1 MTCLACKRSP
11 QRIIPAGTGTAL
23 GDPIEAAALHAAL
36 VERSP
41 HRQRPVMIGAIKACV
56 GHLEGAAGMAG
67 MLKTALALRLASTFT
82 NGHLSALNPQV
93 APFLR
98 AYGLALPVQ
107 STPLRRASPQESAA
121 EPSAVAGTPLRRA
134 SPPDSAAEPS
144 AVAGVSSFGF
154 GGSNAHALLQAAP
167 PMPPTLSIRSPRT
180 PAAPAECAPLRAML
194 GAHLGAAA
202 YRTQVYPWRWRPT
215 TTRASAAESASA
227 AAGAGAALASSAP
240 EIGRRVDH
248 HSEGVLEANG
258 SGRGSAERRVERH
271 SRASVLSL
279 VKQAVNTVLPLAE
292 GTSEAAMEALQWAP
306 LVERGLDSLSS
317 VELRDQI
324 LDGLFPHDAPRRARV
339 QMYLQ
344 PDELLNLSVQR
355 LVEEAMSHLE
365 ALGTALE
372 PETKSEIEISSK
384 LGSEDDVVDETET
397 VDFAGSADS
406 HSLSSSDSVNVNGWL
421 TVVESDLPPPA
432 HRGWIAMEGSQHAN
446 GEGNQRSVAR
456 RDGLVME
463 TSARR
468 DGLVM
473 ETSALQ
479 RAMIFEHLRSPEQV
493 RVHAC

>member
-1 MTCLACKRSP
+1 MPLMACLACECSP
-11 QRIIPAGTGTAL
+11 QRILPTGTGTAL
-23 GDPIEAAALHAAL
+23 GDPIEAVALHAAL

-41 HRQRPVMIGAIKACV
+41 HRPRPVMIGAIKACV

-67 MLKTALALRLASTFT
+67 MLKTVLALRLASTFP
-82 NGHLSALNPQV
+82 NAHLSALNPQV

-98 AYGLALPVQ
+98 AYGLAIPVQ
-107 STPLRRASPQESAA
+107 STPLRRATPPESAA
-121 EPSAVAGTPLRRA
+121 APSAVAGV
-134 SPPDSAAEPS
+134 SSFGFGGSNS

-167 PMPPTLSIRSPRT
+167 PMPPTLAIRSPRT
-180 PAAPAECAPLRAML
+180 PAAPAESAPFREML

-202 YRTQVYPWRWRPT
+202 YRAQVYPWRWRPT

-227 AAGAGAALASSAP
+227 AAGAALASSVP
-240 EIGRRVDH
+240 EIERRVEH

-258 SGRGSAERRVERH
+258 SGRGSVERRVERH
-271 SRASVLSL
+271 SRASVLNL

-324 LDGLFPHDAPRRARV
+324 LDGLFPHNAPRRARV

-344 PDELLNLSVQR
+344 PDELLNWSVCR

-372 PETKSEIEISSK
+372 PEIKSEIGLSSK
-384 LGSEDDVVDETET
+384 LGSEDAVVDETET
-397 VDFAGSADS
+397 VDFTGSADS
-406 HSLSSSDSVNVNGWL
+406 HSLSSSDSVNVNGWP
-421 TVVESDLPPPA
+421 TENDSPPPA
-432 HRGWIAMEGSQHAN
+432 RRGWIPMEGSQHAN
-446 GEGNQRSVAR
+446 GEGNQRSV
-456 RDGLVME
+456 
-463 TSARR
+463 ARR

>member
-1 MTCLACKRSP
+1 LPLMTCLACKRSP

-67 MLKTALALRLASTFT
+67 MLKTALALKLASTFT

-107 STPLRRASPQESAA
+107 STPLRRASPPDSAA

-154 GGSNAHALLQAAP
+154 GGSNAHALLQAAA

-180 PAAPAECAPLRAML
+180 PAAPAECAPLREML
-194 GAHLGAAA
+194 GTHIGAAA
-202 YRTQVYPWRWRPT
+202 YRAQVYPWRWRPT
-215 TTRASAAESASA
+215 TPRASAAESASA

-258 SGRGSAERRVERH
+258 SGRGNAERRVERH

-365 ALGTALE
+365 ALGTALV
-372 PETKSEIEISSK
+372 PEIKSEIGLSST
-384 LGSEDDVVDETET
+384 SSFDETET
-397 VDFAGSADS
+397 VDLTGSADS

-421 TVVESDLPPPA
+421 TVVESDLPPPVNVKSDLPPPA

-463 TSARR
+463 TSA
-468 DGLVM
+468 
-473 ETSALQ
+473 LQ

>member
-1 MTCLACKRSP
+1 MQVRRFADGHLMACLACECSP
-11 QRIIPAGTGTAL
+11 QRILPTGTGTAL

-41 HRQRPVMIGAIKACV
+41 HRQRPVMIGAIKACM

-98 AYGLALPVQ
+98 AYGLAIPVQ
-107 STPLRRASPQESAA
+107 S
-121 EPSAVAGTPLRRA
+121 TPLRRA
-134 SPPDSAAEPS
+134 SPPDSAAETS

-180 PAAPAECAPLRAML
+180 PAAPAECAPLREML

-202 YRTQVYPWRWRPT
+202 YRAQVYPWRWRPT
-215 TTRASAAESASA
+215 TPRASAAESASA

-240 EIGRRVDH
+240 EIGRRVER
-248 HSEGVLEANG
+248 HSEGVLESDG
-258 SGRGSAERRVERH
+258 SGRGRAERRVERH
-271 SRASVLSL
+271 SRASVLNL

-344 PDELLNLSVQR
+344 PDELLNLSVRR

-372 PETKSEIEISSK
+372 PEMKSEIEISSK

>member
-1 MTCLACKRSP
+1 MPLMTCLACKRSP

-67 MLKTALALRLASTFT
+67 MLKTALALKLASTFT

-107 STPLRRASPQESAA
+107 STPLRRASP
-121 EPSAVAGTPLRRA
+121 
-134 SPPDSAAEPS
+134 PDPAAEPS

-154 GGSNAHALLQAAP
+154 GGSNAHALLQAAA

-180 PAAPAECAPLRAML
+180 PAAPAECAPLREML
-194 GAHLGAAA
+194 GTHIGAAA
-202 YRTQVYPWRWRPT
+202 YRAQVYPWRWRPT
-215 TTRASAAESASA
+215 TPRASAAESASA

-258 SGRGSAERRVERH
+258 SGRGNAERRVERH

-365 ALGTALE
+365 ALGTALV
-372 PETKSEIEISSK
+372 PEIKSEIGLSST
-384 LGSEDDVVDETET
+384 SSFDETET
-397 VDFAGSADS
+397 VDLTGSADS

-421 TVVESDLPPPA
+421 TVVESDLPPPVNVKSDLPPPA

-463 TSARR
+463 TSA
-468 DGLVM
+468 
-473 ETSALQ
+473 LQ

>member
-1 MTCLACKRSP
+1 M
-11 QRIIPAGTGTAL
+11 
-23 GDPIEAAALHAAL
+23 
-36 VERSP
+36 
-41 HRQRPVMIGAIKACV
+41 
-56 GHLEGAAGMAG
+56 
-67 MLKTALALRLASTFT
+67 
-82 NGHLSALNPQV
+82 
-93 APFLR
+93 
-98 AYGLALPVQ
+98 
-107 STPLRRASPQESAA
+107 
-121 EPSAVAGTPLRRA
+121 
-134 SPPDSAAEPS
+134 
-144 AVAGVSSFGF
+144 
-154 GGSNAHALLQAAP
+154 
-167 PMPPTLSIRSPRT
+167 
-180 PAAPAECAPLRAML
+180 
-194 GAHLGAAA
+194 
-202 YRTQVYPWRWRPT
+202 
-215 TTRASAAESASA
+215 
-227 AAGAGAALASSAP
+227 
-240 EIGRRVDH
+240 
-248 HSEGVLEANG
+248 LEANG

-271 SRASVLSL
+271 SRASVLNL

-372 PETKSEIEISSK
+372 PEIKSEIGLSST
-384 LGSEDDVVDETET
+384 SSFDETET
-397 VDFAGSADS
+397 VDLTGSADS

-421 TVVESDLPPPA
+421 TVVESDLPPPVNVKSDLPPPA

-463 TSARR
+463 TSA
-468 DGLVM
+468 
-473 ETSALQ
+473 LQ